1 MTRAHL
7 PTQQYG
13 DDNMMAASISFSEMT
28 NLMEK
33 MPTYADYRTADD
45 AATAERVFRRAMG
58 YLLKEC
64 GHHLLTI
71 AEKKS
76 QILNS
81 EMEQTIDLL
90 IERITLIFRRLDRE
104 GLVCLV
110 GNCEATIIELEELD
124 TRLIVMIEEALSLVR
139 ELETDV
145 PAASWFKTE
154 ADLLSADLAAFSE
167 MTEERNYLLGL
178 GWESEFAHQEKR

>member
-1 MTRAHL
+1 
-7 PTQQYG
+7 
-13 DDNMMAASISFSEMT
+13 MMAASISFREMST
-28 NLMEK
+28 LMEK
-33 MPTYADYRTADD
+33 MPIYAEYRTEDD

-64 GHHLLTI
+64 GHHLLTV
-71 AEKKS
+71 AEKKNE
-76 QILNS
+76 ILSS
-81 EMEQTIDLL
+81 EMEQTIDSLV
-90 IERITLIFRRLDRE
+90 ERITMIFRRLDRE

-110 GNCEATIIELEELD
+110 GNCEATICELEEID
-124 TRLIVMIEEALSLVR
+124 TRLILMIEEAMGLVR

-154 ADLLSADLAAFSE
+154 ADRLSADLAAFSE

-178 GWESEFAHQEKR
+178 GWESEFNFKEKR

>member
-1 MTRAHL
+1 
-7 PTQQYG
+7 
-13 DDNMMAASISFSEMT
+13 MMAASISFSEMT

-33 MPTYADYRTADD
+33 MPIYADYRTESG
-45 AATAERVFRRAMG
+45 AASAERVFRRAMG
-58 YLLKEC
+58 YLLKDC
-64 GHHLLTI
+64 GHHLLTV

-90 IERITLIFRRLDRE
+90 IERISLIFRRLDRE

-110 GNCEATIIELEELD
+110 GNCEATISELEDLD
-124 TRLIVMIEEALSLVR
+124 TRLIVMIEEAMNLVR

-145 PAASWFKTE
+145 PAASWFRTA
-154 ADLLSADLAAFSE
+154 ADQLSLDLAAFSE
-167 MTEERNYLLGL
+167 MTEERNFLLGL

>member
-1 MTRAHL
+1 
-7 PTQQYG
+7 
-13 DDNMMAASISFSEMT
+13 MAASISFSEMT

-33 MPTYADYRTADD
+33 MPIYADYRTESD
-45 AATAERVFRRAMG
+45 AASAERVFRRAMG
-58 YLLKEC
+58 HLLKEC
-64 GHHLLTI
+64 GHHLLTV

-110 GNCEATIIELEELD
+110 GG
-124 TRLIVMIEEALSLVR
+124 LVVLLKR
-139 ELETDV
+139 RDSRVTDRRV
-145 PAASWFKTE
+145 GQRQ
-154 ADLLSADLAAFSE
+154 D
-167 MTEERNYLLGL
+167 Y
-178 GWESEFAHQEKR
+178 